1 MDLNRK
7 TAFKMSANEI
17 NAGNENDAAMD
28 LDEVNMDEFWRRVE
42 LNIMPKVFS
51 RITLKS
57 LSLKPNLYFWAPY
70 IGKKTRRCI
79 NVLNTEHKKI
89 RQVHESTEVQD
100 ECKETNEERL
110 LEMLSND
117 KLKKVKKAARSCNVS
132 TIGSKI
138 DIICELKLQY

>member
-1 MDLNRK
+1 
-7 TAFKMSANEI
+7 MSTIYWE
-17 NAGNENDAAMD
+17 
-28 LDEVNMDEFWRRVE
+28 
-42 LNIMPKVFS
+42 
-51 RITLKS
+51 
-57 LSLKPNLYFWAPY
+57 
-70 IGKKTRRCI
+70 KKTRRCI

-89 RQVHESTEVQD
+89 RQVHESTEGQD